1 MIKPGKY
8 ESKPSKDAR
17 VHFTGNFKNWWGKI
31 LPRVADIFDSAA
43 AKHGLEKVCRS
54 PQGERNS
61 LPTPF
66 VLLNISMRS
75 TISVKN
81 PLARDQHFLQA
92 VWWELCSQPLCRGG
106 HEFQLKELSSG
117 LVQTYSLHK
126 PPLLFLQKPHLLRTS
141 WGPEVSVLC

>member
-17 VHFTGNFKNWWGKI
+17 VHFTDNFKNQWGKI

-43 AKHGLEKVCRS
+43 AKHRLEKVCRS

-66 VLLNISMRS
+66 VLLNISMRN
-75 TISVKN
+75 TILVKN
-81 PLARDQHFLQA
+81 PLARDQHFPQA
-92 VWWELCSQPLCRGG
+92 VWWELCSQPCAVVGTN
-106 HEFQLKELSSG
+106 SS
-117 LVQTYSLHK
+117 
-126 PPLLFLQKPHLLRTS
+126 
-141 WGPEVSVLC
+141 